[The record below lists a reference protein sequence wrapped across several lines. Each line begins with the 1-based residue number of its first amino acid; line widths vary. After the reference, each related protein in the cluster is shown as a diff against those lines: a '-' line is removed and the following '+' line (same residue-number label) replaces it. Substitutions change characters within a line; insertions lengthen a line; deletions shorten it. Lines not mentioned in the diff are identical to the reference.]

1 MDSEKTSDDSG
12 EFGDVIMD
20 FIDGT
25 YNRKIIQAVY
35 DSVKEEIE
43 KGTLRTA
50 EDVLLLL
57 KETLE
62 KLGENA

>member
-1 MDSEKTSDDSG
+1 MDTEKTSDDSR

-25 YNRKIIQAVY
+25 YNRNIIQVVY
-35 DSVKEEIE
+35 DSVKEGIE
-43 KGTLRTA
+43 KGTLKTA

-62 KLGENA
+62 KLGEKG